1 MHLIYNI
8 ENYLK
13 SRDLESRTQAPG
25 KNSVNAFKLSLT
37 GLTFQEVWI

>member
-13 SRDLESRTQAPG
+13 SRDLKLSTKAPG
-25 KNSVNAFKLSLT
+25 KNSVNAFKLSLA
-37 GLTFQEVWI
+37 GITFQEV